1 MVLTRRRWPHL
12 YLGNTPLFLTWHLYG
27 SLPHKLY
34 PPPGKQNSGKA
45 FVWMD
50 RYLDS
55 ARTGPVFLRQEA
67 IARLLVESIRYNA
80 EQLRYFDLQAFAI
93 MPNHVH
99 LLALPRVSPSR
110 FMQTLKG
117 YTARQANQLL
127 QRAGQPFWQTE
138 SYDHSVRDLLE
149 GQRIRAYIENNPV
162 KAVVERQ
169 SAVESRDDSRLSKPD
184 GLRHARLLAEGQ
196 LAFGIDQQP
205 GERTTER
212 QTGGHQKRCGPSVVS
227 GDQRG
232 ERSGDDAA
240 ELASHVHDAGYRP
253 G

>member
-1 MVLTRRRWPHL
+1 MVSPRRRLPHL
-12 YLGNTPLFLTWHLYG
+12 YLENTPLFLTWHLYG
-27 SLPHKLY
+27 SLPYKLY

-45 FVWMD
+45 FLWMD

-55 ARTGPVFLRQEA
+55 GRTGPLFLRQEA

-80 EQLRYFDLQAFAI
+80 EQLRCFDLQAFAI

-138 SYDHSVRDLLE
+138 SYDHAVRDLLE
-149 GQRIRAYIENNPV
+149 GRRIGAYIENNPV
-162 KAVVERQ
+162 SAGLAACAEEYPWSSANPRWKAETTLG
-169 SAVESRDDSRLSKPD
+169 SASLAACATQVDS
-184 GLRHARLLAEGQ
+184 
-196 LAFGIDQQP
+196 
-205 GERTTER
+205 T
-212 QTGGHQKRCGPSVVS
+212 
-227 GDQRG
+227 
-232 ERSGDDAA
+232 
-240 ELASHVHDAGYRP
+240 
-253 G
+253 

>member
-1 MVLTRRRWPHL
+1 MLSTRRRLPHL
-12 YLGNTPLFLTWHLYG
+12 YLENTPLFLTWHLYG

-67 IARLLVESIRYNA
+67 IARLLMESIRYSA

-99 LLALPRVSPSR
+99 LLALPRVSPRR

-117 YTARQANQLL
+117 YTARQANHLS
-127 QRAGQPFWQTE
+127 QRAGQPSWQIE
-138 SYDHSVRDLLE
+138 SYDHAVRE
-149 GQRIRAYIENNPV
+149 PPESQRIRAYIENNPV
-162 KAVVERQ
+162 KAGLAARAEEYPWS
-169 SAVESRDDSRLSKPD
+169 SANPRWKAETTLGSAS
-184 GLRHARLLAEGQ
+184 LA
-196 LAFGIDQQP
+196 AFATPVDTP
-205 GERTTER
+205 R
-212 QTGGHQKRCGPSVVS
+212 
-227 GDQRG
+227 
-232 ERSGDDAA
+232 
-240 ELASHVHDAGYRP
+240 
-253 G
+253 

>member
-1 MVLTRRRWPHL
+1 
-12 YLGNTPLFLTWHLYG
+12 
-27 SLPHKLY
+27 
-34 PPPGKQNSGKA
+34 
-45 FVWMD
+45 MD

-55 ARTGPVFLRQEA
+55 ARTGPLFLRQEA

-162 KAVVERQ
+162 KAGLAAHAEEYPWS
-169 SAVESRDDSRLSKPD
+169 SANPRWKAETTLGSAS
-184 GLRHARLLAEGQ
+184 LA
-196 LAFGIDQQP
+196 ACATPVDM
-205 GERTTER
+205 
-212 QTGGHQKRCGPSVVS
+212 
-227 GDQRG
+227 
-232 ERSGDDAA
+232 A
-240 ELASHVHDAGYRP
+240 
-253 G
+253 